1 MKQNLLKPVK
11 ATEASSYHDGK
22 VQALIKPLLI
32 ILTMMFFAQVS
43 QAQNVVSGTVVSGT
57 DQMGMPGVSVLV
69 KGTSTGVITD
79 GDGKY
84 SVNVKNENTVL
95 VFSFIG
101 YKTQEVTVNGRSTID
116 ISLEEDINQ
125 LDEVVVVGYGTQ
137 KKSEVTSA
145 VASVKSEDFTT
156 GAMRD
161 ASELIKGKVA
171 GLNITNG
178 SGDPSASANIS
189 LRGVSTLEGSTAP
202 LVLIDGVP
210 GSFNTVAP
218 ADIVSIDVL
227 KDASAAAIYG
237 TRGANGVILIT
248 TKGGK
253 RDTPATITYSHYS
266 AISKQFNQPDFLTAS
281 EYLEYA
287 EEFNFRNNF
296 IEEAETYGGEISD
309 TDWLDEISRTGY
321 IQNHNLMIQGGTESS
336 TYSAS
341 VNYMDQD
348 GVFKG
353 SDNEELRVNL
363 NLSQFFFDD
372 KLKISVNFLRGTQ
385 KTGSLGDGQSFNSLI
400 YRNALMRNPL
410 LKIKDDNDDWIET
423 SRLQY
428 INPVGMLEETEGEL
442 TNNWTRFTSNISL
455 FLLDNWETNLML
467 STDRSNNFR
476 GYYETSKHYNSV
488 TSSNRA
494 GFASRADDQ
503 LRTDYMELTS
513 KYSQSFGKHNIS
525 FLAGYS
531 YQYNI
536 NEGGWVNNFD
546 FPTDTYSYHNITAG
560 RALLRGEARM
570 DSYKNDN
577 TLVGFFGRVKYGFDG
592 RFDLLA
598 SVRREA
604 SSKFGDNYKWGT
616 FPSVSAGWTISNES
630 FMDGLGSVSFL
641 KLRAGYGVTGVI
653 PSESGLSQ
661 PLLSYYGDY
670 FFNGGTWIN
679 ALEAIS
685 NPNPNLKWER
695 SGEVNIGVDFGLLDG
710 RISGSIDFYNKK
722 TKDLLWRYPV
732 PQPPNVYSETLANV
746 GEMQNKGIEILLEA
760 IPVRSNDFQWN
771 TTLTFSHNKNELIS
785 LSNDLY
791 EIEGDFVNTYGIGD
805 PISMA
810 SHRLEPGKAVGNFW
824 GLKSV
829 DINEDG
835 LWVIELP
842 NGERQVMEDNA
853 FSIDENKQYLGNG
866 IPKYRAGW
874 TNAFK
879 YKNFD
884 LSVVLNGA
892 FGFQLMNQQRM
903 FYENPNINY
912 NVLKSAMDDVYGKRR
927 LGYLSQTYVSY
938 YIEDADYVKVE
949 NATLGYSVN
958 MSKVKFIN
966 SLRFYL
972 SGSNLAI
979 ITDYKG
985 SDPEVP
991 RNDLL
996 IQGIDNRDKFP
1007 SVRTYTLG
1015 VNVNF

>member
-1 MKQNLLKPVK
+1 MKQNLLKPVR
-11 ATEASSYHDGK
+11 ATGGSSYHAGK
-22 VQALIKPLLI
+22 VHAFTKPLLI
-32 ILTMMFFAQVS
+32 IFMMVFFTHVS
-43 QAQNVVSGTVVSGT
+43 QAQHVVSGTVISGAE
-57 DQMGMPGVSVLV
+57 QVGMPGVSVLI
-69 KGTSTGVITD
+69 KGTSTGVTTD
-79 GDGKY
+79 GDGSY
-84 SVNVKNENTVL
+84 SVSVPNENSVL
-95 VFSFIG
+95 IFSFIG
-101 YKTQEVTVNGRSTID
+101 YKSQEVSVSGRSTID
-116 ISLEEDINQ
+116 ISLEDDISQ
-125 LDEVVVVGYGTQ
+125 LDEIVVVGYGTQ

-145 VASVKSEDFTT
+145 VASVKAEEFTA

-171 GLNITNG
+171 GLDITNG
-178 SGDPSASANIS
+178 SGDPSASANIF
-189 LRGVSTLEGSTAP
+189 LRGVSTLQGSTSP
-202 LVLIDGVP
+202 LILIDGVP
-210 GSFNTVAP
+210 GSFNTVSP
-218 ADIVSIDVL
+218 ADIASIDVL

-248 TKGGK
+248 TKGG
-253 RDTPATITYSHYS
+253 RRYTPATITYSHYS
-266 AISKQFNQPDFLTAS
+266 AISKQFNQPEFLTAS

-287 EEFNFRNNF
+287 KDFDFENKF
-296 IEEAETYGGEISD
+296 IEEAENNGGVSD

-321 IQNHNLMIQGGTESS
+321 IQNHNLMIQGGTETT

-341 VNYMDQD
+341 VNYMNQE

-363 NLSQFFFDD
+363 NLDQYFFDD
-372 KLKISVNFLRGTQ
+372 KLKIGFNFLRGTQ
-385 KTGSLGDGQSFNSLI
+385 KIGSLGDGKSFNALI
-400 YRNALMRNPL
+400 YRNALIRNPL
-410 LKIKDDNDDWIET
+410 LNIKDDNDNWIET

-455 FLLDNWETNLML
+455 YLLDNWETNLML
-467 STDRSNNFR
+467 ATDRSNNFR
-476 GYYETSKHYNSV
+476 GYYETSKHYYSV
-488 TSSNRA
+488 SKSNRA
-494 GFASRADDQ
+494 GFGSRADDQ
-503 LRTDYMELTS
+503 LRTDYLELTS
-513 KYSQSFGKHNIS
+513 KYSKSFGAHNIS
-525 FLAGYS
+525 LMAGYS
-531 YQYNI
+531 YQYNV
-536 NEGGWVNNFD
+536 NEGGWANNYD
-546 FPTDTYSYHNITAG
+546 FPTDAYSYHNLEAG
-560 RALLRGEARM
+560 RALLRGEAGM

-577 TLVGFFGRVKYGFDG
+577 TLVGFFGRLKYGFDN
-592 RFDLLA
+592 RFDILA

-616 FPSVSAGWTISNES
+616 FPSVSAGWTISNEA
-630 FMDGLGSVSFL
+630 FMDNLSLVSFL

-653 PSESGLSQ
+653 PTQSYLSK

-670 FFNGGTWIN
+670 FYYNGAWIN
-679 ALEAIS
+679 ALEAVR
-685 NPNPNLKWER
+685 NPNADLKWER
-695 SGEVNIGVDFGLLDG
+695 SGEINIGVDFGLLEG

-722 TKDLLWRYPV
+722 TKDLLWEYAV
-732 PQPPNVYSETLANV
+732 PQPPNVYPSTLANV

-760 IPVRSNDFQWN
+760 SPVRSNNFQWN
-771 TTLTFSHNKNELIS
+771 TTLTFSHNKNELLS

-791 EIEGDFVNTYGIGD
+791 EQEGDFIDEYGVGD
-805 PISMA
+805 PISTV
-810 SHRLEPGKAVGNFW
+810 SHRLEPGQPIGNFW

-842 NGERQVMEDNA
+842 NGETEVMQSNA
-853 FSIDENKQYLGNG
+853 FSINDNKQYLGNG

-874 TNAFK
+874 TNTFK

-927 LGYLSQTYVSY
+927 LGYKSQTFVSY
-938 YIEDADYVKVE
+938 YIEDADYVKLE
-949 NATLGYSVN
+949 NATLGYSVD
-958 MSKVKFIN
+958 MSNVKFVN
-966 SLRFYL
+966 SLRFYV

-979 ITDYKG
+979 ITNYKG

-991 RNDLL
+991 RNDLRT
-996 IQGIDNRDKFP
+996 QGIDNRDKFP